1 MTSIKNFNLLRP
13 FNLEL
18 AKEGELLTSMNEAN
32 DYKMLDFSIRNSNN
46 KVEIDAQLV
55 NAEDNFKYSNQDE
68 SSFRMK
74 PLTWID
80 GKPVYKGDVLWY
92 RGQQFCI
99 EVQGYNPTCE
109 DGLIGIVV
117 KSQWELISVGEQSWA
132 PFYQWQWDKPKQ
144 VVKRKVWINVYS
156 EYVYSYFSKEEADTL
171 AGKKRIACV
180 ETKIEYEV

>member
-1 MTSIKNFNLLRP
+1 MNNDDLLRP

-18 AKEGELLTSMNEAN
+18 AKQGEEICWSHLDCPVTFIGVSQAGKIAFESENE
-32 DYKMLDFSIRNSNN
+32 LGFISS
-46 KVEIDAQLV
+46 
-55 NAEDNFKYSNQDE
+55 

-80 GKPVYKGDVLWY
+80 GIPVYKGDVLWY

-117 KSQWELISVGEQSWA
+117 KSQTELISVGEQTSA

-156 EYVYSYFSKEEADTL
+156 DYFYSYFSKEEADTL
-171 AGKKRIACV
+171 AGKGRITCV
-180 ETKIEYEV
+180 EREIEYEV